1 MANLLMRWCVITAGI
16 CVASHLLPGFT
27 VSSVSMMIIGA
38 AVLGLLNVTLRPL
51 LLLLTLPL
59 NLLTLGLF
67 TLVIN
72 GLIIYITGGL
82 IKGWHIG
89 SFWTALGASLIISVI
104 SLVANA
110 VLRFDR

>member
-1 MANLLMRWCVITAGI
+1 MVNILIRWCIITSGI
-16 CVASHLLPGFT
+16 CVATYLLPGFA

-51 LLLLTLPL
+51 LILLTLPL
-59 NLLTLGLF
+59 NVLTLGLF

-72 GLIIYITGGL
+72 GVIIYITGGL

-104 SLVANA
+104 SLMANA
-110 VLRFDR
+110 LLKFDR

>member
-1 MANLLMRWCVITAGI
+1 MTNLLIRWCVVTTGI
-16 CVASHLLPGFT
+16 CIASYLLPGFT

-38 AVLGLLNVTLRPL
+38 AVLGLLNVTLKPL
-51 LLLLTLPL
+51 LILLTLPL

-72 GLIIYITGGL
+72 GIIIYITGGL

-89 SFWTALGASLIISVI
+89 SFWTALGASLIISGI

-110 VLRFDR
+110 LLKFDR

>member
-1 MANLLMRWCVITAGI
+1 MVNILIRWCIITSGI
-16 CVASHLLPGFT
+16 CVATYLLPGFA
-27 VSSVSMMIIGA
+27 VSSVSMMLIGA

-51 LLLLTLPL
+51 LIRLTLPL
-59 NLLTLGLF
+59 NVLTLGLF

-72 GLIIYITGGL
+72 GVIIYITGGL

-104 SLVANA
+104 SLMANA
-110 VLRFDR
+110 LLKFDR